1 MEGAIHCYPPIDM
14 RTIASPFALLILLG
28 CLQACG
34 GGARLHVDTQS
45 AYFLQ
50 TNLRLHGRNA
60 TSINN
65 WRSRTVLPICTQVQI
80 QAARGRRVT
89 FVANGQRMRYT
100 VHRSSRL
107 PLEVHLQRLFGT
119 ACPNT
124 AAMSAADQTG
134 VQQAQPFVGMSR
146 AGVIAALGYPPDSR
160 TPNLEAAE
168 WTYWGQRGNVVV
180 IFNGDY
186 VAGVRG
192 EADEPAVMNAQVAG
206 IQVQTGVQ
214 PVQPG
219 VQPPPQPQVQPAPVQ
234 DTVLVTD
241 PSGYPVRV
249 PRSEINRACNE
260 MAPCHEALICITG
273 TCQAS

>member
-1 MEGAIHCYPPIDM
+1 M
-14 RTIASPFALLILLG
+14 RTIAPFALLILLG

-34 GGARLHVDTQS
+34 GGARLQVDTQS
-45 AYFLQ
+45 AYYLQ
-50 TNLRLHGRNA
+50 TNLRLRGRNA

-65 WRSRTVLPICTQVQI
+65 WRSQTVLPVCTPVQI
-80 QAARGRRVT
+80 LEARGKRVT
-89 FVANGQRMRYT
+89 FTANGQSLRYT

-107 PLEVHLQRLFGT
+107 PLEIHLQRLFGT

-124 AAMSAADQTG
+124 AAMSAEDQTG
-134 VQQAQPFVGMSR
+134 VQQAQPFVGMTR
-146 AGVIAALGYPPDSR
+146 AGVISALGYPPDHR
-160 TPNLEAAE
+160 TPNLEDAE
-168 WTYWGQRGNVVV
+168 WTYWGQEGNVVV
-180 IFNGDY
+180 IFNGDF

-192 EADEPAVMNAQVAG
+192 EADEPAVMNSQAASLQ
-206 IQVQTGVQ
+206 
-214 PVQPG
+214 VQPG
-219 VQPPPQPQVQPAPVQ
+219 MQPGVQPQVQPAPAT

-241 PSGYPVRV
+241 PSGYPTRV